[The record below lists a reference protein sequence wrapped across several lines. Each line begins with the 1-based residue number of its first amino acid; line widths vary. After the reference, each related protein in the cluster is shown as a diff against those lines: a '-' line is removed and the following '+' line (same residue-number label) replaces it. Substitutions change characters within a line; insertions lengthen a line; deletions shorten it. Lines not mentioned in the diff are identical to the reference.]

1 MNNKAK
7 LKLSIF
13 LISILVSCQ
22 RPMPNKSI
30 SGVWIQED
38 YNRTIKKTT
47 HNTVYNLLLA
57 YCLFTKVLED
67 FLGR

>member
-13 LISILVSCQ
+13 IISILVSFQ

-38 YNRTIKKTT
+38 YGRIITIKDYTYTYFKPT
-47 HNTVYNLLLA
+47 NLL
-57 YCLFTKVLED
+57 CLNFCIV
-67 FLGR
+67 

>member
-13 LISILVSCQ
+13 FISILVSCQ

-38 YNRTIKKTT
+38 DGGIITIKDSIYTYFKPT
-47 HNTVYNLLLA
+47 NLH
-57 YCLFTKVLED
+57 CLNFCIV
-67 FLGR
+67 